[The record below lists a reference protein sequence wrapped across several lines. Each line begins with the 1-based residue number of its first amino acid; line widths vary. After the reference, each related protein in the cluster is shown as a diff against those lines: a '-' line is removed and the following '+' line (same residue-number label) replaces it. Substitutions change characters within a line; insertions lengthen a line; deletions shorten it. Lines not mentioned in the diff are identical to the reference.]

1 MSADEVQALLT
12 TAFPDAQIQVEGGG
26 AKFTVQVVADVFT
39 GKRAVQRQQLIY
51 GVLNEHI
58 ASGAI
63 HAVSMSLHTPEEWLE
78 RGNG

>member
-12 TAFPDAQIQVEGGG
+12 AALPETQIQVEGGG
-26 AKFTVQVVADVFT
+26 AKFTVQAIGDVFA

-63 HAVSMSLHTPEEWLE
+63 HAVSMSLHTPEEWAE
-78 RGNG
+78 RGSR

>member
-1 MSADEVQALLT
+1 MSADEVQALLNA
-12 TAFPDAQIQVEGGG
+12 AFPDTQFRVEGGG
-26 AKFTVQVVADVFT
+26 AKFTVQAIGEVFA

-51 GVLNEHI
+51 SVLNDAI

-63 HAVSMSLHTPEEWLE
+63 HAVSMSLHTPQEWAE

>member
-12 TAFPDAQIQVEGGG
+12 AAFPDTQFQVEGGG
-26 AKFTVQVVADVFT
+26 AKFTVQAIGDLFA

-63 HAVSMSLHTPEEWLE
+63 HAVSMSLHTPQEWAE